1 MMSLSLMMICA
12 VLCSL
17 VAASS
22 FELDAQVRTLKQTLG
37 KAYMS
42 AKDGRVEELVAG
54 IESMQAQLETWKSD
68 GVASMQRSAN
78 GGASESGG
86 AAAALAG
93 AGVNGIPRA
102 EHDAVAFEWSVTGV
116 APKGCDAS
124 RATEMGDKL
133 RIHFVAKLHHPT
145 EKKKR
150 TVVDSSFHTGSAP
163 RKIRLGDESN
173 PPAWNDGLLGV
184 SSGFGGYTPAHVII
198 IMRKVLMT
206 R

>member
-1 MMSLSLMMICA
+1 MMSLMMICA

-54 IESMQAQLETWKSD
+54 IESMQSQLETWKSD

-184 SSGFGGYTPAHVII
+184 SSGFGGGYTPAHVII